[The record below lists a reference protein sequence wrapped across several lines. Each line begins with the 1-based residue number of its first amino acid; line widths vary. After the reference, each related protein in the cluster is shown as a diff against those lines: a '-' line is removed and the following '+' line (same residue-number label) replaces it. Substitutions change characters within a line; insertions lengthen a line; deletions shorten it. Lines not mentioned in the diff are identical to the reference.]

1 METPKYKR
9 VLLKLSGEA
18 LAGDMRRGMD
28 FNVVKS
34 VAAAIRECTELG
46 VQVGIVVGGGNYWRG
61 VKDGGGKMERTRA
74 DQMGMLA
81 TTINALGI
89 LEALEQEGMKAAVM
103 TGVEMP
109 RIAELFTRAGAVRRL
124 ENGEVV
130 IFAGGTGN
138 PFFSTDTAAALRAC
152 EIGADAILL
161 AKNIDGV
168 YDSDP
173 AKNPDAKRFDEITY
187 QEVLARGLQVMDS
200 AATSLSMENQIPL
213 LVFAL
218 KDPGNIK
225 RVLCGEKLGT
235 LVH

>member
-109 RIAELFTRAGAVRRL
+109 RIAELFTRSGAVRRL

>member
-1 METPKYKR
+1 
-9 VLLKLSGEA
+9 L
-18 LAGDMRRGMD
+18 
-28 FNVVKS
+28 
-34 VAAAIRECTELG
+34 
-46 VQVGIVVGGGNYWRG
+46 
-61 VKDGGGKMERTRA
+61 DGR
-74 DQMGMLA
+74 
-81 TTINALGI
+81 
-89 LEALEQEGMKAAVM
+89 
-103 TGVEMP
+103 
-109 RIAELFTRAGAVRRL
+109 
-124 ENGEVV
+124 
-130 IFAGGTGN
+130 GGTA
-138 PFFSTDTAAALRAC
+138 AAALRAC